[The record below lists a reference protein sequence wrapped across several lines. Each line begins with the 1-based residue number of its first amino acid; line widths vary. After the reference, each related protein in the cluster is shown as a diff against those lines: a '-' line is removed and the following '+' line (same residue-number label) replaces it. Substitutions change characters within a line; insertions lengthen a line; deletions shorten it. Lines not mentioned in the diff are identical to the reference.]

1 MEDEAIKQLVTIDGV
16 GASKAKL
23 LYGAGFETIESIKEA
38 SVEEIAA
45 IKGIGDKLS
54 ERIKKSADVMDVE
67 DIVEED
73 AEKAP
78 VEAIEVPKVTITLD
92 DETKR
97 LMNVRKTQKG
107 KKPSFKRTDCH
118 KKKRVPESWR
128 KPIGLHN
135 KKRIGIKGKGSL
147 VQAGYGS
154 PAAVRGLH
162 PSGFEEV
169 IVNNLNDLETVK
181 IETQAA
187 RIGKT
192 VGARKR
198 TMMEEKA
205 VELGLKVLNPTR
217 RTN

>member
-1 MEDEAIKQLVTIDGV
+1 MEDEAIKQLITIDGV

-23 LYGAGFETIESIKEA
+23 LYDAGFETIESIKEA
-38 SVEEIAA
+38 SVEEIGG
-45 IKGIGDKLS
+45 IKGIGDKLA
-54 ERIKKSADVMDVE
+54 ERIKKSADAI
-67 DIVEED
+67 DIGETVEESVEEEP
-73 AEKAP
+73 AE
-78 VEAIEVPKVTITLD
+78 VIEVPKITITLD

-169 IVNNLNDLETVK
+169 LVKNLKDLETVK
-181 IETQAA
+181 VETQAA

-192 VGARKR
+192 VGAKKR
-198 TMMEEKA
+198 MMMEEKA
-205 VELGLKVLNPTR
+205 VELGLKVLNPAR

>member
-1 MEDEAIKQLVTIDGV
+1 MEDEAIKQLITIDGV

-23 LYGAGFETIESIKEA
+23 LYDAGFETIESIKEA
-38 SVEEIAA
+38 SVEEIGG
-45 IKGIGDKLS
+45 IKGIGDKLA
-54 ERIKKSADVMDVE
+54 ERVKKSADAI
-67 DIVEED
+67 DIGETVEESVEEEP
-73 AEKAP
+73 AE
-78 VEAIEVPKVTITLD
+78 VIEVPKITITLD

-154 PAAVRGLH
+154 PASVRGLH

-169 IVNNLNDLETVK
+169 LVKNLKDLETVK
-181 IETQAA
+181 VETQAA

-192 VGARKR
+192 VGAKKR
-198 TMMEEKA
+198 MMMEEKA
-205 VELGLKVLNPTR
+205 VELGLKVLNPAR

>member
-1 MEDEAIKQLVTIDGV
+1 MQDDAIKQLTILDGV
-16 GASKAKL
+16 GESKAKL
-23 LYGAGFETIESIKEA
+23 LFDAGFKTIESIKEA
-38 SVEEIAA
+38 GVEEIAG
-45 IKGIGDKLS
+45 IKGISDKLA
-54 ERIKKSADVMDVE
+54 ERVKKSADTIDTGE
-67 DIVEED
+67 TVEESVEEET
-73 AEKAP
+73 AE
-78 VEAIEVPKVTITLD
+78 VIEVPVITINLD

-162 PSGFEEV
+162 PSGFEEILV
-169 IVNNLNDLETVK
+169 KNMKDLETVK
-181 IETQAA
+181 VETQAA
-187 RIGKT
+187 RIASTIGTK
-192 VGARKR
+192 KR
-198 TMMEEKA
+198 IVMEDKA
-205 VELGLKVLNPTR
+205 VELGLKVLNPIR